1 MAQLAPGW
9 ITAPVRTD
17 GVGGAVLGDGVVAAT
32 LLVAGA
38 TGVVMTGAVLLG
50 GMTGGSGVLGVGV
63 FGVATEV
70 GGGAASVNSKASTD
84 SCVNVIA

>member
-1 MAQLAPGW
+1 M
-9 ITAPVRTD
+9 RTD
-17 GVGGAVLGDGVVAAT
+17 GVGGAVLGDGVVGAT

-38 TGVVMTGAVLLG
+38 AGVVMTGAELLG

-63 FGVATEV
+63 FGVATE
-70 GGGAASVNSKASTD
+70 GGGDAASVNSKASTD